1 MQTRRERHPQR
12 RWAWESSRVN
22 GIFAGFANGSS
33 RCIACA
39 DRKLEHQS
47 NGSTVTSLL
56 RRNLSGAT
64 LFQLGADASWLFIAV
79 ILALHYS
86 GKLATPSIFLP
97 AFVFAVLVVSLNG
110 AFGLYRRDTKPSF
123 PPRVLRAGFSLL
135 LRGAIAFYFSR
146 PLPPGAHVLGER
158 PGARRLLF
166 VGL

>member
-110 AFGLYRRDTKPSF
+110 AFGLYRRDTKAFFRPPVLRRFLF
-123 PPRVLRAGFSLL
+123 PPLCPRNALSFLRPPHPRAQA
-135 LRGAIAFYFSR
+135 LR
-146 PLPPGAHVLGER
+146 ER
-158 PGARRLLF
+158 CRATG
-166 VGL
+166 VSS